1 MVVVVSTTGF
11 QATPSD
17 HERCRQLHRQYGTT
31 YYYATQRF
39 SPSIRRRVHAL
50 YGFVRLPDEWVDNPN
65 GMPTAV
71 QAERLCAYRK
81 SLVSGLRG
89 VCPDEPVLRAFCEV
103 CQEVGMDSTE
113 PLLFLDAM
121 QQDLT
126 VTRYADYA
134 ALQRYMRG
142 SASAVGVM
150 MCTMLEAGEDPTM
163 LEAAKALGEA
173 MQLTNF
179 LRDIR
184 EDWERGRIYLPQ
196 EDLDRFGVREA
207 DLSAARV
214 TPEFVRLMQFEIS
227 RARELYRKAD
237 EGIPLLPVHAQK
249 AVRLARVLYSRI
261 LDRIERRGY
270 DVFGGRARTSRVE
283 KLHVATRVLLGLPC

>member
-1 MVVVVSTTGF
+1 MTGF

-65 GMPTAV
+65 GQPTSV
-71 QAERLCAYRK
+71 QAKLLCDYRK
-81 SLVSGLRG
+81 SLELGLQG

-103 CQEVGMDSTE
+103 SREVDLDSSE

-121 QQDLT
+121 EQDLT
-126 VTRYADYA
+126 VTRYADFA
-134 ALQRYMRG
+134 ALQHYMRG

-150 MCTMLEAGEDPTM
+150 MCAMLEAGENPKM
-163 LEAAKALGEA
+163 LDAAKALGEA

-179 LRDIR
+179 LRDVR
-184 EDWERGRIYLPQ
+184 EDLERGRIYLPQ
-196 EDLDRFGVREA
+196 EDLDRFKVREA
-207 DLSAARV
+207 DLSAGQV

-227 RARELYRKAD
+227 RARDLYRQAD
-237 EGIPLLPVHAQK
+237 AGIPLLPIHAQK
-249 AVRLARVLYSRI
+249 PVRLARVLYSRI

-270 DVFGGRARTSRVE
+270 DVFGGRARTSRME
-283 KLHVATRVLLGLPC
+283 KVHVATRVLLGLPC

>member
-1 MVVVVSTTGF
+1 MVNVVSTTGF

-17 HERCRQLHRQYGTT
+17 HERCRQLHRQFGTT

-65 GMPTAV
+65 GQPTAA
-71 QAERLCAYRK
+71 QAALLRNYRE
-81 SLVSGLRG
+81 SLVGGLGG

-103 CQEVGMDSTE
+103 CREVGLDSSE

-121 QQDLT
+121 EQDLT

-134 ALQRYMRG
+134 ALQHYMRG

-150 MCTMLEAGEDPTM
+150 MCAMLEAGENPKM
-163 LEAAKALGEA
+163 LDAAKALGEA

-179 LRDIR
+179 LRDVR
-184 EDWERGRIYLPQ
+184 EDLERGRIYLPQ
-196 EDLDRFGVREA
+196 EDLDKFSVREV
-207 DLSAARV
+207 DLSSGRV
-214 TPEFVRLMQFEIS
+214 TPEFVRLMQFEIA
-227 RARELYRKAD
+227 RARDLYRQAD

-270 DVFGGRARTSRVE
+270 DVFGGRARTSRME
-283 KLHVATRVLLGLPC
+283 KVHVATRVLLGLPC